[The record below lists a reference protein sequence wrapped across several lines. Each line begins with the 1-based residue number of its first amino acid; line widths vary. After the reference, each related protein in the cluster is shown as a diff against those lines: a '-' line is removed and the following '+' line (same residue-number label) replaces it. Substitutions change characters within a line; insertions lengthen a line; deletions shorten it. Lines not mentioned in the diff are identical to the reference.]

1 MPRASRVFTAFSC
14 TILLAIAGAPSACSS
29 SDSANPIAADSGA
42 TVDSGA
48 SDANADADGGSGKT
62 FADKGVVLDYI
73 TRKPLADITLSE
85 GGITAKTDATGA
97 YSMTLPADT
106 PVELVLTG
114 GEYTKTFIAEVSLAA
129 DYSRIVP
136 IPQLALYHV
145 GVNSFDGYDA
155 TRGVVYIVARAT
167 GSCTDVSGGS
177 ITLKSP
183 ADAKVAYFT
192 DKLPDMDRKTFKWVD
207 DDTPVAAVYNVPAGQ
222 QVDIQIDHPTCKHMP
237 FPATVKGA
245 TYTGRVTV
253 EAGDANSVL
262 IHHLQ

>member
-1 MPRASRVFTAFSC
+1 MTFLAVAGTA
-14 TILLAIAGAPSACSS
+14 SACSS
-29 SDSANPIAADSGA
+29 SDSANPVATDSGA
-42 TVDSGA
+42 KSDAPG
-48 SDANADADGGSGKT
+48 SDANADADAGSGKT
-62 FADKGVVLDYI
+62 FTDKGVVLDYI
-73 TRKPLADITLSE
+73 SRKPLADITLSE
-85 GGITAKTDATGA
+85 GGLTTKTDATGA
-97 YSMTLPADT
+97 YSLTVPADT
-106 PVELVLTG
+106 PMELVLSG
-114 GEYTKTFIAEVSLAA
+114 GEYTKTYIAEVALAA
-129 DYSRIVP
+129 DYPRMVP

-145 GVNSFDGYDA
+145 GVNSFDGYDS

-183 ADAKVAYFT
+183 ADAKVSYFT